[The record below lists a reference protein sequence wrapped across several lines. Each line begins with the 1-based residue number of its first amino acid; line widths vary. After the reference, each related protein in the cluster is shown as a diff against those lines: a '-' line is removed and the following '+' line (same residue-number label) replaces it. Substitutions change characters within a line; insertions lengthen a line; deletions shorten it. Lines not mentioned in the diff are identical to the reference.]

1 MINERDGDFIFLVN
15 RRTNYRMIKLVLRFA
30 FLSEQIDL
38 LNRATWRFFEK
49 AVMRL
54 LVDVGQVC
62 ADYQDHVLRNLST
75 RRLQLDEL
83 WSWIFCKNKNVT
95 PKTYR
100 GRTASTPRHPTTS

>member
-1 MINERDGDFIFLVN
+1 MQKPGDSIGENQAESLP
-15 RRTNYRMIKLVLRFA
+15 TL
-30 FLSEQIDL
+30 
-38 LNRATWRFFEK
+38 FEK

-83 WSWIFCKNKNVT
+83 WSWIFYKNKNVT
-95 PKTYR
+95 PKI
-100 GRTASTPRHPTTS
+100 AAKHPEAGVTDRPFDVGIL